1 MFIMKKYGDKNDDLA
16 RENGDFTSK
25 NDDFYGISW

>member
-1 MFIMKKYGDKNDDLA
+1 MGNIKYMVIYDDLA

-25 NDDFYGISW
+25 NDVDFL